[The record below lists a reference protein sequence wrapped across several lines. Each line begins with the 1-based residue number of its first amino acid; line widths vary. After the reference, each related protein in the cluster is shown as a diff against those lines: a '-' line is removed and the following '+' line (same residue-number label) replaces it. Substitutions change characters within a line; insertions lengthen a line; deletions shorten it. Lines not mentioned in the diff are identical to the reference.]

1 MKIHLIWAQDENGG
15 IGKDGNL
22 PWHISEDLKNFKRL
36 TSGFT
41 ILMGRNTWESLP
53 VRPLPERRN
62 IVLSSKEVPDVEYY
76 TSIEECIEILD
87 GDGTENLFVIGG
99 TTVYH
104 NFIHRADELH
114 ITHVDELAEGID
126 TYFPVTMLKIQA
138 VFKQIEEQPL
148 SDNAVYSRWVNNKL

>member
-22 PWHISEDLKNFKRL
+22 PWHISEDLQNFKNL
-36 TSGFT
+36 TLNST
-41 ILMGRNTWESLP
+41 ILMGRHTWKSLP

-76 TSIEECIEILD
+76 TSVEECIETLD
-87 GDGTENLFVIGG
+87 GDGAEKLFVIGG
-99 TTVYH
+99 TTVYR

-114 ITHVDELAEGID
+114 ITHVDELTEGID
-126 TYFPVTMLKIQA
+126 TYFPVTILKIQKE
-138 VFKQIEEQPL
+138 FEQIEERAL
-148 SDNAVYSRWVNNKL
+148 SDNAIYSHWVKSKI

>member
-36 TSGFT
+36 TSGST

-53 VRPLPERRN
+53 IKPLPERRN

-76 TSIEECIEILD
+76 TSVEECIETLD
-87 GDGTENLFVIGG
+87 GDGTEKLFVIGG
-99 TTVYH
+99 TTVYR

-114 ITHVDELAEGID
+114 ITHVDELTEGID
-126 TYFPVTMLKIQA
+126 TYFPVTILKIQKE
-138 VFKQIEEQPL
+138 FKQIEEQAL
-148 SDNAVYSRWVNNKL
+148 SNNAIYSHWVKSKM